1 LIVGVDGDW
10 GVDSDMQGLRKG
22 VEERTPRN
30 NRGDGT
36 HESIEGV
43 GEFTAD
49 LFAVAG
55 LAGVALGIGGGEGT

>member
-1 LIVGVDGDW
+1 
-10 GVDSDMQGLRKG
+10 MQGLRKG